1 MLGGFFAI
9 SKSLPP
15 YTTTTT
21 TTIPALYYN
30 FFSLFSSIL
39 KYKRS
44 PLLTKKILNKHD
56 EPKIIYDYF
65 PLFIFSLYLLCPKEK
80 KIQNNSFFPL
90 PKNFH
95 HHTKIYTS
103 LHSHTCS
110 KSYSVLLNMC
120 FILYTLN
127 LSPL

>member
-9 SKSLPP
+9 SKSLPLILLLLQQQFLL
-15 YTTTTT
+15 YI
-21 TTIPALYYN
+21 TI
-30 FFSLFSSIL
+30 SLFSSIS

-56 EPKIIYDYF
+56 EPKIIYDSPF
-65 PLFIFSLYLLCPKEK
+65 LFFLSIFYVLKKK
-80 KIQNNSFFPL
+80 KIQNNSFFSL